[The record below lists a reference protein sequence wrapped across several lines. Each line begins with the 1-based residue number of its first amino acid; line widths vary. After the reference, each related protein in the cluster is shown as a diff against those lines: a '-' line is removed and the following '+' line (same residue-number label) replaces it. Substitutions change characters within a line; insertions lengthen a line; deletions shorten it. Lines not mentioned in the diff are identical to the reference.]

1 MTQHINLRTMDSDRG
16 DLNRRDFLTAAAG
29 LTLALTVAPDPL
41 ALVEEAIA
49 DAPMSPNVWVTIATD
64 GTITIVSPAAE
75 MGQGTFT
82 TLPAVLADELDADWA
97 KVKPIFPPE
106 WTEKKYGNPGYD
118 NYAFQT
124 SASFAVRGY
133 FKAMRMAGAQAR
145 RVLIDA
151 VAAKWGVPAAE
162 LATEPSTVVHKA
174 SGRRISYGEIAA
186 FAKAPAELPKIE
198 DKDLKKPAEFRYIGK
213 DLPRVEVPLKV
224 TGAAKY
230 GIDAQ
235 VPGMVYAAVLQ
246 SPYPGGGPQAVDETR
261 ARQIKGVTDIVKLPE
276 GVGVIGTS
284 VEATQRAKTLL
295 KVTWSD
301 APGAQHDS
309 EQALEEFAAIG
320 RDKSREGV
328 PFEAVGDAKA
338 AMRSAVK
345 VYRGEYRTRYL
356 YHAQMEPMN
365 ATAAVSADGKSVEIW
380 TGTQG
385 PTSLHQQVARALGI
399 DRANITLH
407 QHFLGGGYGRRSQ
420 QEAVLDA
427 VRLAKAVGKPVKL
440 IWTRED
446 DIAGG
451 KFRPM
456 TAHHI
461 EAGFDAAGKLVAWH
475 HRVVAESVAAYTSIA
490 NGTPPAPID
499 RVVMKGS
506 PIPQYPIPNKLAEH
520 VIEKRGAGA
529 RLAAF
534 RGVGNAYNAFAAES
548 LLDEIAKDRGL
559 DPIAFRL
566 TISEGQPRM
575 QTLLRAVAEMSDW
588 KRPRDGRGLGVG
600 TMVKDDTL
608 AAGVAEVSV
617 DRSTGKIKVH
627 NFWAAIDPG
636 LAVQPKNVAAQ
647 TEGSIIYALGHVLRE
662 KITIKDGRVL
672 QSNYTD
678 YEVTRMSDVPN
689 IEVRVVSTD
698 NPPTGA
704 GEDGVPV
711 VGPAVANAIAA
722 LTGVRLRELPFAPE
736 RVRGALGA

>member
-1 MTQHINLRTMDSDRG
+1 MTERPGTT
-16 DLNRRDFLTAAAG
+16 DLSRRDFLGAAG
-29 LTLALTVAPDPL
+29 GLALALTVVPDPL
-41 ALVEEAIA
+41 AILDEDLSGAAMAEAA
-49 DAPMSPNVWVTIATD
+49 LSPNVWLTIATD

-82 TLPAVLADELDADWA
+82 TLPAIIADELDADWT
-97 KVKPIFPPE
+97 KVKPVFPPE
-106 WTEKKYGNPGYD
+106 WNERKFGNPGYN

-133 FKAMRMAGAQAR
+133 FKAMRIAGAQAR

-151 VAAKWGVPAAE
+151 VAAKWGVPARE
-162 LATEPSTVVHKA
+162 LSTEPSVVVHKA
-174 SGRRISYGEIAA
+174 SNRRIAYGEIAS
-186 FAKAPAELPKIE
+186 FAKPPAELPKIE
-198 DKDLKKPAEFRYIGK
+198 DKDLKAPANFRYIGK

-235 VPGMVYAAVLQ
+235 VPGMIYGAVLQ
-246 SPYPGGGPQAVDETR
+246 SPYAGGKPETVDDAR
-261 ARQIKGVTDIVKLPE
+261 ARQVAGITDIVKLPE
-276 GVGVIGTS
+276 GVGVVGTS
-284 VEATQRAKTLL
+284 VEATQAAKNLL
-295 KVTWSD
+295 KVTWSG
-301 APGAQHDS
+301 APGAHHDS
-309 EQALEEFAAIG
+309 EKALEEFTAIG

-328 PFEAVGDAKA
+328 PYEAVGDASA
-338 AMRSAVK
+338 AMRSAIK

-365 ATAAVSADGKSVEIW
+365 ATAAVSPDGKSVEIW

-385 PTSLHQQVARALGI
+385 PTSLHNQVARLLQI
-399 DRANITLH
+399 DRSNITLH

-420 QEAVLDA
+420 QEVVIDA

-446 DIAGG
+446 DVAGG

-461 EAGFDAAGKLVAWH
+461 EAGFDAGGKLIAWH

-490 NGTPPAPID
+490 NGTQPPPLD

-506 PIPQYPIPNKLAEH
+506 PIPQYGIPNKLAEH
-520 VIEKRGAGA
+520 VIEMRGA

-566 TISEGQPRM
+566 TLSEGQPRM
-575 QTLLRAVAEMSDW
+575 QTLLRTVAEMSDW
-588 KRPRDGRGLGVG
+588 TRPRDGRGLGVG

-617 DRSTGKIKVH
+617 DRATGKIKVH

-636 LAVQPKNVAAQ
+636 LAVQPRNVAAQ
-647 TEGSIIYALGHVLRE
+647 TEGSIVYALGHVLRE
-662 KITIKDGRVL
+662 KITIRNGRVL
-672 QSNYTD
+672 ESNYSD

-689 IEVRVVSTD
+689 IEVKVVSTD

-711 VGPAVANAIAA
+711 VAGAVGNAIAA

>member
-1 MTQHINLRTMDSDRG
+1 MTERIGSRTP
-16 DLNRRDFLTAAAG
+16 DLSRRDVLAAAG
-29 LTLALTVAPDPL
+29 LTLALTAVPDPL
-41 ALVEEAIA
+41 AIFGE
-49 DAPMSPNVWVTIATD
+49 DAAGAALAEGALSPNVWITIATD

-82 TLPAVLADELDADWA
+82 TLPAIIADELDADWA
-97 KVKPIFPPE
+97 RVRPVFPPE
-106 WTEKKYGNPGYD
+106 WNESKFGNPGYD
-118 NYAFQT
+118 NRAFQT
-124 SASFAVRGY
+124 SASFATRGY
-133 FKAMRMAGAQAR
+133 FKAMRVAGAQAR
-145 RVLIDA
+145 RVLIEA
-151 VAAKWGVPAAE
+151 VAAKWGVPAQD
-162 LATEPSTVVHKA
+162 LSTEPGVVVHNA
-174 SGRRISYGEIAA
+174 SDRRISYGEIAT

-198 DKDLKKPAEFRYIGK
+198 DKDLKTPAAFRYIGK
-213 DLPRVEVPLKV
+213 DLPRVELPLKV

-246 SPYPGGGPQAVDETR
+246 SPYPGGRPEAVDETR
-261 ARQIKGVTDIVKLPE
+261 ALQVAGVTDIVRLPE
-276 GVGVIGTS
+276 GVGVVGTS
-284 VEATQRAKTLL
+284 VEAAQAAKNLL

-301 APGAQHDS
+301 APGAHHDS
-309 EQALEEFAAIG
+309 EKALEEFVAIA
-320 RDKSREGV
+320 RDKRREGV
-328 PFEAVGDAKA
+328 PYESVGDAKA
-338 AMRSAVK
+338 AMRNAVK
-345 VYRGEYRTRYL
+345 LYRGEYRTRYL

-365 ATAAVSADGKSVEIW
+365 ATAAVTPDGKSVEIW

-385 PTSLHQQVARALGI
+385 PTSLHNQVARLLGI
-399 DRANITLH
+399 ERANITLH

-420 QEAVLDA
+420 QEAVIDA
-427 VRLAKAVGKPVKL
+427 VRLAKTVGKPVKL

-446 DIAGG
+446 DVMGG

-490 NGTPPAPID
+490 NGTRPPQLD

-506 PIPQYPIPNKLAEH
+506 PIPQYPIANKLAEH
-520 VIEKRGAGA
+520 LIENRGA

-566 TISEGQPRM
+566 TLSEGQPRM
-575 QTLLRAVAEMSDW
+575 QQLLRTVAEMSDW
-588 KRPRDGRGLGVG
+588 KRPSDGRGLGVG

-617 DRSTGKIKVH
+617 DRATGKIKVH

-636 LAVQPKNVAAQ
+636 LAVQPRNVAAQ
-647 TEGSIIYALGHVLRE
+647 MEGSIIYALGHVLRE
-662 KITIKDGRVL
+662 KITIRNGRVL
-672 QSNYTD
+672 ESNYTD

-689 IEVRVVSTD
+689 IAVKVVSTD

-704 GEDGVPV
+704 GEDGVPIV
-711 VGPAVANAIAA
+711 ACAVGNALAA

-736 RVRGALGA
+736 RVRGLLGV